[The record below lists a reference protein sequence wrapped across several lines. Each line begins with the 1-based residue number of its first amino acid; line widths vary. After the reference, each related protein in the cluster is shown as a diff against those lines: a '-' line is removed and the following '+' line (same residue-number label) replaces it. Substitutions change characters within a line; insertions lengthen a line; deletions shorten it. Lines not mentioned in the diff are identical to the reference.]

1 MSMSVRVKIS
11 CADPQSNQSEF
22 IFDQPSRC
30 TIGRARDCDIRVP
43 ADNGHIHV
51 SRHHCLLD
59 IDPPTVRVRD
69 LGSLNGTYVNG
80 HVVGRR
86 PAADSL
92 EIAMRPSEPR
102 QLDNGDKV
110 QVGDSVFQVD
120 ILSAEE

>member
-1 MSMSVRVKIS
+1 MSARVKLS
-11 CADPQSNQSEF
+11 CADPESKQSEF

-51 SRHHCLLD
+51 SRHHCLLEV
-59 IDPPTVRVRD
+59 DPPTVRVRD
-69 LGSLNGTYVNG
+69 LGSLNGTFVNG

-86 PAADSL
+86 PAADCL
-92 EIAMRPSEPR
+92 EAALRPSEPR
-102 QLDNGDKV
+102 QLGSGDKL

-120 ILSAEE
+120 ILMTAE